1 MHVDKITEYYDSIA
15 DRYDQDRF
23 GNSYGQFI
31 NYEER
36 RALDVLIDRSAGGQ
50 RLEIACG
57 TGRLTGYATHALDES
72 NEMMKHARARYPE
85 VRFQLASAVETGY
98 ADASFDCAYAFH
110 LMMHLDIS
118 VIREIIAETYR
129 ILKPGGR
136 FIFDFPSG
144 KRRRLLHHKP
154 STWHGGTGLT
164 TEEVIRM
171 AEPGFRLER
180 SFGIMMLPV
189 HKVPVRLRDPLKK
202 IDYSLANGWLKE
214 YSSYLIVE
222 LIKQ

>member
-1 MHVDKITEYYDSIA
+1 MSEIKEYYDTIA

-23 GNSYGQFI
+23 GNSYGHFI
-31 NYEER
+31 DYEER
-36 RALDVLIDRSAGGQ
+36 RALDVLIDRSAVEQ

-72 NEMMKHARARYPE
+72 NEMMKHARAKYPD
-85 VRFQLASAVETGY
+85 VRFYLASAVDTGCE
-98 ADASFDCAYAFH
+98 DESFDCVYAFH

-118 VIREIIAETYR
+118 VIKDILAEAYR

-136 FIFDFPSG
+136 LIFDFPSG

-164 TEEVIRM
+164 SDEVTRM
-171 AEPGFRLER
+171 AAPEFRLER
-180 SFGIMMLPV
+180 SFGIMMLPI
-189 HKVPVRLRDPLKK
+189 HKIPVRMRNSLRK

-222 LIKQ
+222 LVKQ